1 MPPEA
6 NDHSEQPPQPG
17 TPDASSAEARPG
29 SAQPPAEP
37 ERTPPAVPPAEAEAA
52 RTPPAGPLA
61 ERAPAQRPAPAP
73 DTTPRASDA
82 ERNQAIDRLRTAYV
96 EGRLDQEEF
105 DERSDAALKAKTI
118 GQLERLF
125 DDLPTS
131 YTPGGLARHRG
142 AAGPVVRPGEG
153 GIRVSVAVMSGVERR
168 GPWRVP
174 VSSTAFAFMGSVEL
188 DLRTAVLS
196 SQVTTITAVA
206 IMGGVEIVVPPGIRV
221 ESGGFGFMGG
231 WDNRATDD
239 GLPTDAPVLRVRG
252 LAFMGGVEIRT
263 KEPRDPRGQLPRT
276 GSA

>member
-6 NDHSEQPPQPG
+6 NDHAEQPRQPA
-17 TPDASSAEARPG
+17 P
-29 SAQPPAEP
+29 QPPATTEQGRAAV
-37 ERTPPAVPPAEAEAA
+37 ERAPGPSQPA
-52 RTPPAGPLA
+52 A
-61 ERAPAQRPAPAP
+61 ERAPVERAPAESSPPAPVP

-82 ERNQAIDRLRTAYV
+82 ERNQAIDRLRAAYV

-105 DERSDAALKAKTI
+105 DERSDMALKAKTI
-118 GQLERLF
+118 GQLDRLF
-125 DDLPTS
+125 DDLPDG
-131 YTPGGLARHRG
+131 YTVGGLARHHG

-168 GPWRVP
+168 GAWRVP

-231 WDNRATDD
+231 WDNRTTDERL
-239 GLPTDAPVLRVRG
+239 GPDAPVLRVRG
-252 LAFMGGVEIRT
+252 VAFMGGVEIRT
-263 KEPRDPRGQLPRT
+263 KEPRDPQGRRPIT